1 MMWRTLNEIIKKPKK
16 QNKIQ
21 KTFFETD
28 SSKEIN
34 DPQEIVNKVNE
45 YFINVGPKL
54 ADKIKA
60 NENIFKR

>member
-28 SSKEIN
+28 SLKEIN
-34 DPQEIVNKVNE
+34 DPQEIANKFNE

-54 ADKIKA
+54 IS
-60 NENIFKR
+60 R